1 VKKILLIED
10 EKNMARFIE
19 LELRHEAFDVT
30 VAGDGISGLQMAIQ
44 ESWDLILLDLMLPG
58 MGGLELCSE
67 IRKTR
72 RVPVLII
79 TARDSVSDRV
89 SGLDSG
95 ADDYIAKPFAI
106 EELLARIRVVF
117 RRQAESLEQGP
128 SVLRVAS
135 LSMDRDART
144 VRRGTQAISLTKR
157 EFALLE
163 AFMSSPNRVLSR
175 ESLLDRVWGYDRAV
189 DNNVVDVYVR
199 YLRNKIDLPEEPSC
213 IESVRGVGYI
223 MRAT

>member
-1 VKKILLIED
+1 MRRILLIED

-19 LELRHEAFDVT
+19 LELRHESFDVS
-30 VAGDGISGLQMAIQ
+30 VAADGISGLQMAIQ
-44 ESWDLILLDLMLPG
+44 ESWDLILLDLTLPG
-58 MGGLELCSE
+58 MDGLKLCGE
-67 IRKTR
+67 IRKAK

-117 RRQAESLEQGP
+117 RRQTESLEQDR
-128 SVLRVAS
+128 SVLRAAS
-135 LSMDRDART
+135 ISMDRDART
-144 VRRGTQAISLTKR
+144 VRRGERTISLTKR

-163 AFMSSPNRVLSR
+163 AFMSNVNRVLSR

-199 YLRNKIDLPEEPSC
+199 YLRNKIDLPGESSC
-213 IESVRGVGYI
+213 IESVRGIGYI
-223 MRAT
+223 MRTT